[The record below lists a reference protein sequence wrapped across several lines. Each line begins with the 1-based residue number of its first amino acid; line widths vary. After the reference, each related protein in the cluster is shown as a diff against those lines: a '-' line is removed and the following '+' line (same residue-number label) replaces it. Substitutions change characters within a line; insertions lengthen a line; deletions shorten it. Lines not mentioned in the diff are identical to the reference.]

1 MIKYDF
7 TPDGVAA
14 FLDAVWG
21 DIFHTLE
28 TDGPMSDLDIFVTV
42 GNREIRI
49 PANAVAFEALET
61 FLVESRDNE

>member
-7 TPDGVAA
+7 TPEGVAA

-28 TDGPMSDLDIFVTV
+28 TDGPMGDLDIFVTV

-49 PANAVAFEALET
+49 PANAAAFEALET
-61 FLVESRDNE
+61 FLAESRDDE

>member
-7 TPDGVAA
+7 TPEGVAV

-28 TDGPMSDLDIFVTV
+28 TDGPMEDLDIFVTV
-42 GNREIRI
+42 GSREIRI
-49 PANAVAFEALET
+49 PANAIAFEALET
-61 FLVESRDNE
+61 FLAESRDDE

>member
-21 DIFHTLE
+21 DILHTLE
-28 TDGPMSDLDIFVTV
+28 TDGPMKDLDTFVTV

-61 FLVESRDNE
+61 FLVESRDDE